1 MAENIIKIELSAED
15 RKLLNEITTGLTVFS
30 HLLAKLT
37 ALPAASVEIDTQALA
52 VAEKATEQANITPE
66 PEKAPET
73 PTEAPQTPVNTE
85 PTPEPV
91 KAAPSVDLAQIQQK
105 VVQLCASGEK
115 KAAVRA
121 VINEYGAKVSDLKDQ
136 PEKWDEV
143 WAKLAKIEREG

>member
-37 ALPAASVEIDTQALA
+37 ALPAPSVEIDIQALS
-52 VAEKATEQANITPE
+52 VAEKATEQANTTPE

-73 PTEAPQTPVNTE
+73 PTEASQTPPWE
-85 PTPEPV
+85 PSEPV
-91 KAAPSVDLAQIQQK
+91 KAEPSVDLAQIQQK

-143 WAKLAKIEREG
+143 WAKLAKIEQEG

>member
-1 MAENIIKIELSAED
+1 MNKIIIELCAED
-15 RKLLNEITTGLTVFS
+15 RERID
-30 HLLAKLT
+30 KLT
-37 ALPAASVEIDTQALA
+37 ESLKALQPIELKVEPLEGVIAGVEPFGMWSPQE
-52 VAEKATEQANITPE
+52 VETPE
-66 PEKAPET
+66 PEKTPEAPA
-73 PTEAPQTPVNTE
+73 EAPQAPAETE

-91 KAAPSVDLAQIQQK
+91 KTEPSVDLAQIQQK

-143 WAKLAKIEREG
+143 WAKLCKIETEG